1 MGALCGPQRQNTAT
15 PYLLAVTGSTR
26 AKAAIPEITTF
37 RWAGMARGSSNSLCS
52 PPIRCF
58 AHLIRPSRGFSR
70 FCLLSQTPQAFDQ
83 LQAVVVPTNLC
94 YLVFF
99 LVPRSIAPL
108 RLPQSFFPSSSVFH
122 LVTRCCCASWPA
134 AAHNPLQAP
143 PPSRLAQPR
152 PRVERL
158 VSNPLADSFAQEPFR
173 SVEYTNCPL
182 LTELHFSA
190 RSRRPSPSDL

>member
-58 AHLIRPSRGFSR
+58 AHLIRPSRGFPR
-70 FCLLSQTPQAFDQ
+70 FCLLSQTPQAFEQ

-99 LVPRSIAPL
+99 LVPRSVAPP
-108 RLPQSFFPSSSVFH
+108 RLPQSFFPSSSVLHF
-122 LVTRCCCASWPA
+122 VTRCCRASWPA

-152 PRVERL
+152 PREERL
-158 VSNPLADSFAQEPFR
+158 VSTRWPI
-173 SVEYTNCPL
+173 
-182 LTELHFSA
+182 
-190 RSRRPSPSDL
+190 PSPKNPFIL